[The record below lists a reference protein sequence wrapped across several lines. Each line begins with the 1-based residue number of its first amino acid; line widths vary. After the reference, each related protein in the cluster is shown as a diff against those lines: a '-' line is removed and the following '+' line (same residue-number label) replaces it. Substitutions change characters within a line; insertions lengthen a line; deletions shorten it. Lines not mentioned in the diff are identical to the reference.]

1 MSSILGRLTMIK
13 ISHPDV
19 YRSLVTYKRS
29 NFGMGDLAEF
39 VKRFEVESRDP
50 ELIKKWHPNPYDT
63 SKCFV
68 AIWAYLLGQT
78 PYIYQRNIQVY
89 SIDPGFCDT
98 GMTVGLNA
106 PRTYLQGAKTPY
118 KLIKT
123 PAGIEDSIQGKMFI
137 DDRFGFF

>member
-1 MSSILGRLTMIK
+1 MDTNYYGTQRLTEEMLSRNLISRNGKILFMSSILGRLTMIK

-19 YRSLVTYKRS
+19 YRSLVIYKRS

-68 AIWAYLLGQT
+68 AIWAYLLG
-78 PYIYQRNIQVY
+78 
-89 SIDPGFCDT
+89 
-98 GMTVGLNA
+98 
-106 PRTYLQGAKTPY
+106 
-118 KLIKT
+118 
-123 PAGIEDSIQGKMFI
+123 
-137 DDRFGFF
+137 